1 MSRVET
7 VRLLNDVHRQFVVKH
22 KLKSS
27 FGWLLITPGKA
38 RVEFDGYSIAMFGW
52 LMARRQRRGKA
63 RVEFDGYSITVRFR
77 IESES
82 SDHGIAHLSSIRS
95 HAEADV
101 LINND
106 HLSLET
112 LESAV
117 EAVKARAIEICKD
130 RGFGDV

>member
-27 FGWLLITPGKA
+27 FGWLLITP
-38 RVEFDGYSIAMFGW
+38 
-52 LMARRQRRGKA
+52 GKA